1 MNTHT
6 PMAAPAMTPGNLPT
20 FPFSPAVSQA
30 LAGSSPH
37 PANLKKSPHS
47 ASLVPSLSNSGVH
60 FGSPASSTTGAKYI
74 NSLNSLLGVNGD
86 GSGVGVGGGGEDKER
101 SKLKKVLKVLKS
113 RPGKISEEGIKR
125 VARRAGMQYHTDNT
139 GVVKGVHTLIIS
151 GIIVVVDID
160 FKESAPTRVALSFA
174 ETSGPTAEFSD
185 RAAKILEKT
194 LKPDGVN
201 GSGFSITSSLAQFA
215 DNLERFARSDRL
227 SHLPSLNCFSA
238 VTGLYVSMMKIW
250 EKETASMG
258 EMEAMCKGMGRPGM
272 HLRGKVGFCIDY
284 WKERRGIQ
292 SGKGKGKGDDDSGR
306 YWRVVVDVDELPNE
320 SYITPVRN
328 SEDWVSDNVL
338 KGYHRADGLFGADTH
353 EIDWIEPPLNNYEP
367 ATKPEV
373 LARLNNTR
381 FIAKLDPPVVLSI
394 QDEVEVLNAAGASTM
409 SQAMPG
415 PLETVL
421 CPKIKPGKEP
431 LSNDRTVFMDKDDK
445 SEHTYNLNTLRP
457 AYGRVLEE
465 IPFSHP
471 RQLAAIFQVLRKY
484 ACFTTIFH
492 SAFPEDLQASSLSSS
507 SSSSSSSQSPQQ
519 QTQPPLKDEK
529 MDIDDFLADDVQPKA
544 TPVDI
549 SINTLPLGL
558 SLLFPFDS
566 RNISQVEMNILN
578 NADLQILAVTGGVAV
593 HDAEGVK
600 KVVEVTEDV
609 GILVEWIRKRTMAVV
624 GVGESNRVNGG
635 DGMVE

>member
-37 PANLKKSPHS
+37 PGLKKSPHS
-47 ASLVPSLSNSGVH
+47 SALAPSLSSSGIH

-74 NSLNSLLGVNGD
+74 NSLNSLLGVSGD
-86 GSGVGVGGGGEDKER
+86 GTGVVGGGEDKER

-113 RPGKISEEGIKR
+113 RPGKISEDGIKR
-125 VARRAGMQYHTDNT
+125 VARRAGVQYHTDSS

-160 FKESAPTRVALSFA
+160 FKDGAVSRVALSFA

-194 LKPDGVN
+194 LTPA
-201 GSGFSITSSLAQFA
+201 GFSITSSLAQFA

-250 EKETASMG
+250 EKEVASMG
-258 EMEAMCKGMGRPGM
+258 EVEAMCKGMGRPGM

-284 WKERRGIQ
+284 WKERRLI
-292 SGKGKGKGDDDSGR
+292 SSSEGKGKGKGDDESGR

-338 KGYHRADGLFGADTH
+338 KGADGLFGADTH

-381 FIAKLDPPVVLSI
+381 FIAKLDPPVVISI
-394 QDEVEVLNAAGASTM
+394 QDEVEVLNAAGASMM
-409 SQAMPG
+409 SHALPG

-421 CPKIKPGKEP
+421 CPKWKSTKEA
-431 LSNDRTVFMDKDDK
+431 LKNERTVCTASKDEK
-445 SEHTYNLNTLRP
+445 SDHTYNLNTLRP

-471 RQLAAIFQVLRKY
+471 RHLAIIFQVLRKY
-484 ACFTTIFH
+484 ACFTTVFH
-492 SAFPEDLQASSLSSS
+492 SAFPEDLAVKSAP
-507 SSSSSSSQSPQQ
+507 QSKTDGSADPQKED
-519 QTQPPLKDEK
+519 T
-529 MDIDDFLADDVQPKA
+529 MDIDDFLADEALPKS

-549 SINTLPLGL
+549 SMNTLPLGL
-558 SLLFPFDS
+558 SLLFPITPE
-566 RNISQVEMNILN
+566 NISQVEVNIMN
-578 NADLQILAVTGGVAV
+578 NADLQILAVTGGIPA
-593 HDAEGVK
+593 HDAEAVK
-600 KVVEVTEDV
+600 KVVDVTEDL
-609 GILVEWIRKRTMAVV
+609 GILVEWIRKKVV
-624 GVGESNRVNGG
+624 DGDAAAAAAGVVAGNG
-635 DGMVE
+635 DGMVD